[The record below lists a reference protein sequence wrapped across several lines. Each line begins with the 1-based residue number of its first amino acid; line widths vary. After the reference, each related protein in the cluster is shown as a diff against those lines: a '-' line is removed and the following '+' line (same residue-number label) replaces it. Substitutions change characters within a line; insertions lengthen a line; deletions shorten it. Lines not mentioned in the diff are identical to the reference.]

1 MYNSTP
7 STMQVLMIS
16 SSTPILANLTTKKNN
31 SFLSYFRSVGAKLP
45 FNKSFHSLQD
55 VWLNIWEA
63 W

>member
-1 MYNSTP
+1 
-7 STMQVLMIS
+7 MQVLMIS
-16 SSTPILANLTTKKNN
+16 SSTPILANLTIKKNN